1 MKLNENI
8 KFYREKVKMTKSEL
22 ARLVNV
28 TPSYITKLENGNKT
42 NPSLEIQIKIATVLG
57 CSLYDLT
64 GKSTFEGINN
74 LKDIPRSLTEEER
87 QAKIKELEKRNEEE
101 SEINLK
107 FLEKSLSKIDIES
120 AIKLQEEKSKKIRS
134 RYAESENFCL
144 YDIDNMLYQT
154 ILKILTNAMESTTL
168 GYDLGDFSA
177 EELDEIG
184 SFVFN
189 AYKLKINEILE
200 RHNQEN

>member
-8 KFYREKVKMTKSEL
+8 KLYREKVKMTKSEL
-22 ARLVNV
+22 ARLINV
-28 TPSYITKLENGNKT
+28 SPSYITKLENGNKT

-64 GKSTFEGINN
+64 GESIPEGINN
-74 LKDIPRSLTEEER
+74 LKDIPRRLSEEER
-87 QAKIKELEKRNEEE
+87 QAKIKELEKRNNEEF
-101 SEINLK
+101 EIK
-107 FLEKSLSKIDIES
+107 FNSLEKALSKIDIES
-120 AIKLQEEKSKKIRS
+120 AKKLSEEKSKEIRS

-154 ILKILTNAMESTTL
+154 ILEILANAIESTTL
-168 GYDLGDFSA
+168 GYDLSDFSVD
-177 EELDEIG
+177 ELDEIG

-200 RHNQEN
+200 RHKK